1 MGMIMQINDDLQIS
15 TKTEICP
22 SMASDVWVRKLDGIK
37 SSITKSVILIIHVR
51 SGIGSINQRC
61 VSQKKK
67 HDDIQ
72 TPKSVG
78 LTEWLKRG
86 SPRRS

>member
-1 MGMIMQINDDLQIS
+1 MQINDDLQIS

-51 SGIGSINQRC
+51 N
-61 VSQKKK
+61 
-67 HDDIQ
+67 
-72 TPKSVG
+72 
-78 LTEWLKRG
+78 
-86 SPRRS
+86 